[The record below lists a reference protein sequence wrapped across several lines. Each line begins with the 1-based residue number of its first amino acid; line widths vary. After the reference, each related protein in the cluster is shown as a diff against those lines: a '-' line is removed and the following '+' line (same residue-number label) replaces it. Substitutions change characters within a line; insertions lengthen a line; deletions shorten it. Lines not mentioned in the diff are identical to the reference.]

1 MNDTGSPES
10 AANRDRLRQLLAFQ
24 DTDAGNAEAFE
35 LLHGEEF
42 RHDHTRSKW
51 LIWNGRFWSEDRD
64 GEVERAALA
73 TARTR
78 LAAAALID
86 HHKQRANRIEWALQS
101 ESVWRRDN
109 LLKTAR
115 YLEPLATTSDQFDS
129 DPFILTVGNG
139 VVDLQTGEFR
149 PARPEDLCTR
159 ATDVDFV
166 HDASCPQWE
175 KFLTQL
181 FPEDLELIAYL
192 RRAVGYSL
200 TGSTKEQCAF
210 FLYGVGAN
218 GKTTFL
224 EIVLELLGTYAVTTP
239 FATVLSQRNPGNPRN
254 DIAALRG
261 ARFVK
266 ASEGEH
272 QSSLAEATIK
282 EITGGDTVTA
292 RFLFREFF
300 SYKPTFKLWL
310 ATNHMPVIRGTEDAI
325 WRRIKLIP
333 FAQQF
338 QGPNRDSSLREKLE
352 IELPGILLWALR
364 GCKEWQEKGLG
375 DCPRVAASTL
385 KYRMESDQTGRFLT
399 ERCTRGTR
407 QQIQGKK
414 LYDAYLSWCGR
425 QNEKPKSNNAFAAE
439 LAERGINKKRAR
451 NGVVY
456 SGVGLIPMASPE
468 RSVPPT
474 GGGK

>member
-139 VVDLQTGEFR
+139 VVDLQTDEFR

-159 ATDVDFV
+159 
-166 HDASCPQWE
+166 E
-175 KFLTQL
+175 
-181 FPEDLELIAYL
+181 E
-192 RRAVGYSL
+192 
-200 TGSTKEQCAF
+200 
-210 FLYGVGAN
+210 
-218 GKTTFL
+218 
-224 EIVLELLGTYAVTTP
+224 
-239 FATVLSQRNPGNPRN
+239 
-254 DIAALRG
+254 
-261 ARFVK
+261 
-266 ASEGEH
+266 
-272 QSSLAEATIK
+272 
-282 EITGGDTVTA
+282 
-292 RFLFREFF
+292 
-300 SYKPTFKLWL
+300 
-310 ATNHMPVIRGTEDAI
+310 
-325 WRRIKLIP
+325 
-333 FAQQF
+333 
-338 QGPNRDSSLREKLE
+338 
-352 IELPGILLWALR
+352 LWA
-364 GCKEWQEKGLG
+364 
-375 DCPRVAASTL
+375 T
-385 KYRMESDQTGRFLT
+385 
-399 ERCTRGTR
+399 
-407 QQIQGKK
+407 
-414 LYDAYLSWCGR
+414 
-425 QNEKPKSNNAFAAE
+425 
-439 LAERGINKKRAR
+439 
-451 NGVVY
+451 
-456 SGVGLIPMASPE
+456 ASPE
-468 RSVPPT
+468 ARRSSAHFFCMEWEQMAKRRFLKSSWSFWGHMP
-474 GGGK
+474 